1 MVTVPASERRPLATF
16 IHPAG
21 IQDPAYRS
29 VWPMRMKEAG
39 CAAVIDGLHR
49 VRPDYFIHV
58 PDSYGAPVVQHFQDD
73 PGVRCFPVAREE
85 EGIGIAAGLAMGG
98 KTGVLFYQ
106 DVGLG
111 NSMVALTT
119 FAMAYHM
126 PMLVFAI
133 RRGGFGEFNS
143 AVHTFSEHAIDMVEA
158 MGLKAFVLDYR
169 VPTDE
174 WPQAI
179 QRADEYTRLTHR
191 PVVVFLNLKD

>member
-1 MVTVPASERRPLATF
+1 
-16 IHPAG
+16 
-21 IQDPAYRS
+21 
-29 VWPMRMKEAG
+29 MRMKEAG

-58 PDSYGAPVVQHFQDD
+58 PDSYGAPVVQHFQGD
-73 PGVRCFPVAREE
+73 PGVRCFSVAREE

-169 VPTDE
+169 VPMDE
-174 WPQAI
+174 WPLAI